1 MPDCSLKPA
10 SLSPIHA
17 GSRSALPP
25 SSPRPRAGSGGWN
38 YNSLGEEGSARGRGR
53 EMKVAEI
60 LNRKGRQVF
69 TIGVEQTALDAVRQL
84 VERNVG
90 SLVVLGDNHKL
101 VGIVTERDIL
111 RECNRRFAL
120 LDKTRVEEVMST
132 DVLTGTPQDDI
143 GQVLGLMTERRVRHL
158 PIVDRDQVVGMVSIG
173 DVGKQIQHACE
184 VENADLKDLI
194 TGHYVSAAE

>member
-1 MPDCSLKPA
+1 
-10 SLSPIHA
+10 
-17 GSRSALPP
+17 
-25 SSPRPRAGSGGWN
+25 
-38 YNSLGEEGSARGRGR
+38 
-53 EMKVAEI
+53 MKVAEI

-90 SLVVLGDNHKL
+90 SLVVLSGDGHKL
-101 VGIVTERDIL
+101 GGIITERDIL

-120 LDKTRVEEVMST
+120 LDKTRVGEVMST
-132 DVLTGTPQDDI
+132 DVLTGTSQDDI

-158 PIVDRDQVVGMVSIG
+158 PIVDGGQVVGMVSIG

>member
-1 MPDCSLKPA
+1 
-10 SLSPIHA
+10 
-17 GSRSALPP
+17 
-25 SSPRPRAGSGGWN
+25 
-38 YNSLGEEGSARGRGR
+38 
-53 EMKVAEI
+53 MKVAEI

-90 SLVVLGDNHKL
+90 SLVVLGDKHKL
-101 VGIVTERDIL
+101 VGIISERDIL

-120 LDKTRVEEVMST
+120 LDKTRVGEVMST

-158 PIVDRDQVVGMVSIG
+158 PIVDRDQVVGLVSIG

>member
-1 MPDCSLKPA
+1 
-10 SLSPIHA
+10 
-17 GSRSALPP
+17 
-25 SSPRPRAGSGGWN
+25 
-38 YNSLGEEGSARGRGR
+38 
-53 EMKVAEI
+53 MKVAEI

-90 SLVVLGDNHKL
+90 SLVVLGGNGHKL
-101 VGIVTERDIL
+101 AGIITERDIL

-120 LDKTRVEEVMST
+120 LDKTRVGEVMST
-132 DVLTGTPQDDI
+132 DVLTATPQDDI

-158 PIVDRDQVVGMVSIG
+158 PIVDGDQVVGMVSIG

-194 TGHYVSAAE
+194 SGHYVSAAE